1 MEAQLGPSG
10 ASSNDWRS
18 RMKRLGV
25 LSALVIIWLLL
36 LAPSGVRAAGGLS
49 ADEQALLADL
59 LGRGALGEPV
69 AGSPLTPSFAPL
81 RDATWTYRIV
91 GGDDRG
97 QTEQHV
103 VTGLKG
109 DPSGADWRYA
119 VGAKSAQLI
128 KQTDDGSLVFVS
140 LEDFDEG
147 VISRYT
153 PPEPALLAGMAPGD
167 SKAFTIGV
175 KVADLNSPQN
185 VKHEGTL
192 DLTYSYLGA
201 YRVNTPA
208 GSYDAALIKWA
219 YDGKIGPASVQDTQ
233 YRFFADNVG
242 MVASVDKL
250 DVSAFLLYKKHTK
263 FGKLLTQAPR

>member
-1 MEAQLGPSG
+1 MRP
-10 ASSNDWRS
+10 
-18 RMKRLGV
+18 LGV
-25 LSALVIIWLLL
+25 VSALVVIWPLL
-36 LAPSGVRAAGGLS
+36 LAPDGARAAAGLS
-49 ADEQALLADL
+49 ADDQALLTEL
-59 LGRGALGEPV
+59 LGPGALGEPV

-81 RDATWTYRIV
+81 RDGTWTYRIV
-91 GGDDRG
+91 SGDDQGRS
-97 QTEQHV
+97 EQHV
-103 VTGLKG
+103 VARLQG

-119 VGAKSAQLI
+119 VGARSAQLI

-167 SKAFTIGV
+167 SKSFSIGV
-175 KVADLNSPQN
+175 KVADLSSPRN

-192 DLTYSYLGA
+192 ALTYSYLGA

-208 GSYDAALIKWA
+208 GSYDAALLKWA
-219 YDGKIGPASVQDTQ
+219 YDGKIGPASVEDTQ
-233 YRFFADNVG
+233 YRFFADKVG

-263 FGKLLTQAPR
+263 FGKLLAQAPR

>member
-1 MEAQLGPSG
+1 MRP
-10 ASSNDWRS
+10 
-18 RMKRLGV
+18 LGV
-25 LSALVIIWLLL
+25 VSALVVIWPLL
-36 LAPSGVRAAGGLS
+36 LAPDGARAAAGLS
-49 ADEQALLADL
+49 ADDQALLTEL
-59 LGRGALGEPV
+59 LGPGALGEPV

-81 RDATWTYRIV
+81 RDGTWTYRIV
-91 GGDDRG
+91 SGDDQG
-97 QTEQHV
+97 QSEQHV
-103 VTGLKG
+103 VTRLQG

-119 VGAKSAQLI
+119 VGARSAQLI

-167 SKAFTIGV
+167 SKSFSIGV
-175 KVADLNSPQN
+175 KVADLSSPRN

-192 DLTYSYLGA
+192 ALTYSYLGA

-208 GSYDAALIKWA
+208 GSYDAALLKWA
-219 YDGKIGPASVQDTQ
+219 YDGKIGPASVEDTQ
-233 YRFFADNVG
+233 YRFFADKVG

-263 FGKLLTQAPR
+263 FGKLLAQAPR

>member
-1 MEAQLGPSG
+1 
-10 ASSNDWRS
+10 
-18 RMKRLGV
+18 MKRLGV
-25 LSALVIIWLLL
+25 LSALVVIWPVL
-36 LAPSGVRAAGGLS
+36 LAPGGTRAAGGLS
-49 ADEQALLADL
+49 GDEQALLTDL
-59 LGRGALGEPV
+59 LGPGALGEAV
-69 AGSPLTPSFAPL
+69 AGSPLKPSFAPL
-81 RDATWTYRIV
+81 RDGTWTYQIV
-91 GGDDRG
+91 SGDDQG
-97 QTEQHV
+97 QNEQHK
-103 VTGLKG
+103 VTRLKG

-128 KQTDDGSLVFVS
+128 KQTNDGSLVFVS
-140 LEDFDEG
+140 LDDFDEG

-167 SKAFTIGV
+167 SKAFTIAV
-175 KVADLNSPQN
+175 KVADLSSPQN

>member
-1 MEAQLGPSG
+1 M
-10 ASSNDWRS
+10 
-18 RMKRLGV
+18 
-25 LSALVIIWLLL
+25 
-36 LAPSGVRAAGGLS
+36 
-49 ADEQALLADL
+49 
-59 LGRGALGEPV
+59 
-69 AGSPLTPSFAPL
+69 
-81 RDATWTYRIV
+81 
-91 GGDDRG
+91 
-97 QTEQHV
+97 
-103 VTGLKG
+103 
-109 DPSGADWRYA
+109 
-119 VGAKSAQLI
+119 
-128 KQTDDGSLVFVS
+128 FVS
-140 LEDFDEG
+140 LEDFDEK

-175 KVADLNSPQN
+175 KVADLSSPQD

-219 YDGKIGPASVQDTQ
+219 YDGKIGPASVEDTQ

-263 FGKLLTQAPR
+263 FGKLLAQAPR

>member
-1 MEAQLGPSG
+1 
-10 ASSNDWRS
+10 
-18 RMKRLGV
+18 MKPLAVV
-25 LSALVIIWLLL
+25 LALVAIWPLL
-36 LAPSGVRAAGGLS
+36 LAPGGAHAAGGLS
-49 ADEQALLADL
+49 ADEQAMIEDL
-59 LGRGALGEPV
+59 LGSGALGEPV
-69 AGSPLTPSFAPL
+69 AGSPLTPSFVPL
-81 RDATWTYRIV
+81 RDGTWTYRIV
-91 GGDDRG
+91 GGEDQGRS
-97 QTEQHV
+97 EQHK
-103 VTGLKG
+103 VTRLKG

-147 VISRYT
+147 VVSRYT

-175 KVADLNSPQN
+175 KVADLSSPQN
-185 VKHEGTL
+185 VKHDGTL

-201 YRVNTPA
+201 YRINAPA

>member
-1 MEAQLGPSG
+1 MKPLGI
-10 ASSNDWRS
+10 A
-18 RMKRLGV
+18 
-25 LSALVIIWLLL
+25 SALIVIWPLL
-36 LAPSGVRAAGGLS
+36 LAPGGVRAAGGLS
-49 ADEQALLADL
+49 ADEQALLTEL

-81 RDATWTYRIV
+81 RDGTWTYRTV
-91 GGDDRG
+91 GGDDQGRS
-97 QTEQHV
+97 EQHK
-103 VTGLKG
+103 VTRLQG

-119 VGAKSAQLI
+119 VGARSAQLI
-128 KQTDDGSLVFVS
+128 KQTGDGSLMFVS

-167 SKAFTIGV
+167 SKSFSIGV
-175 KVADLNSPQN
+175 KVADLSSPQN

-208 GSYDAALIKWA
+208 GSYDAALLKWA
-219 YDGKIGPASVQDTQ
+219 YQGKIGPASVEDTQ

-263 FGKLLTQAPR
+263 FGKLLAQAPR

>member
-1 MEAQLGPSG
+1 
-10 ASSNDWRS
+10 
-18 RMKRLGV
+18 MKPLRVVATLV
-25 LSALVIIWLLL
+25 LVWPLL
-36 LAPSGVRAAGGLS
+36 LAPGGVRAAGGLS
-49 ADEQALLADL
+49 ADEQAMLKDL
-59 LGRGALGEPV
+59 LGRGALGGPV
-69 AGSPLTPSFAPL
+69 AGTPLTPSFAPL
-81 RDATWTYRIV
+81 RDGTWTYQIV
-91 GGDDRG
+91 GGDDQG

-119 VGAKSAQLI
+119 VGDKSAQLI
-128 KQTDDGSLVFVS
+128 KQAGDGSLVFVS
-140 LEDFDEG
+140 LEDFDEK

-175 KVADLNSPQN
+175 KVADLSSPQD

-192 DLTYSYLGA
+192 NLTYSYLGA

-219 YDGKIGPASVQDTQ
+219 YDGKIGPANVQDTQ
-233 YRFFADNVG
+233 YRFFADKVG

-263 FGKLLTQAPR
+263 FGKLLTQAPQ